1 MESTSFFE
9 NKYNEFVKELLETFP
24 ELSSNIST
32 AHKLNHADKIAQFRP
47 IFDNLQKSS
56 GAGTAATG
64 EGNTN
69 YTATNPVTLLP
80 GVQLTD
86 ALWNSLSDG
95 SKSAIWEHIRVI
107 STCYL
112 METGFSF
119 GEGNA
124 IPSWISDNMDEIKKK
139 FESVDFGSYIEKFA
153 KMFSFG
159 GDSSSSDV
167 SGGADSGFK
176 IPKLP
181 EKFLK
186 GHLARFA
193 EEITRD
199 IKLEDLGL
207 NEDIVRECESSPSR
221 ALEILFNV
229 LGKNPQNLEKL
240 VKKIGSRLQQKF
252 ASGQINPQQIV
263 AEVEELIKEFAGNT
277 EFVESMS
284 QIKSMFGFEDMEF
297 AKKAGKEGS
306 ARLAT
311 VKDRLRK
318 KLEQR
323 KAGAGG
329 SGK

>member
-24 ELSSNIST
+24 ELTSNISA
-32 AHKLNHADKIAQFRP
+32 AHKLNHDEKIAQFRP
-47 IFDNLQKSS
+47 IFDNLQKHGGS
-56 GAGTAATG
+56 TG
-64 EGNTN
+64 VN
-69 YTATNPVTLLP
+69 YTGINPCTILP
-80 GVQLTD
+80 GIELSD
-86 ALWNSLSDG
+86 ELWNSLSDG

-119 GEGNA
+119 GDGNTL
-124 IPSWISDNMDEIKKK
+124 PSWISDNMDEIKKK
-139 FESVDFGSYIEKFA
+139 FENVDFGAYIEKFA

-159 GDSSSSDV
+159 SGSSSDV
-167 SGGADSGFK
+167 SGAADSGFK

-207 NEDIVRECESSPSR
+207 NDDIVRECESSPSR

-263 AEVEELIKEFAGNT
+263 AEVEELIKEFAGNS

-284 QIKSMFGFEDMEF
+284 QIKSLFGFEDMEF

-323 KAGAGG
+323 KAS

>member
-24 ELSSNIST
+24 ELDSNIS
-32 AHKLNHADKIAQFRP
+32 AAYKLSHDDKISQFRP
-47 IFDNLQKSS
+47 IFDNLQKS
-56 GAGTAATG
+56 GGVAG
-64 EGNTN
+64 TN
-69 YTATNPVTLLP
+69 YTATNPGILLP
-80 GVQLTD
+80 GVHLTD

-95 SKSAIWEHIRVI
+95 SKNAIWEHIRII

-124 IPSWISDNMDEIKKK
+124 LPSWISDNMDEIKKK

-159 GDSSSSDV
+159 DSSSSDV
-167 SGGADSGFK
+167 SGEAASGFK

-207 NEDIVRECESSPSR
+207 NEDTLRECESSPSR
-221 ALEILFNV
+221 ALELLFNV

-284 QIKSMFGFEDMEF
+284 QIKSLFGFEDMEF

-323 KAGAGG
+323 KAASGG

>member
-1 MESTSFFE
+1 MESTSFFD

-24 ELSSNIST
+24 ELSSNIS
-32 AHKLNHADKIAQFRP
+32 AAYKLNHDDKIAQFRP

-56 GAGTAATG
+56 GAAGTSS
-64 EGNTN
+64 TN
-69 YTATNPVTLLP
+69 YTVTNPGTLLP

-86 ALWNSLSDG
+86 ELWNSLSDS
-95 SKSAIWEHIRVI
+95 SKNAIWEHIRII

-124 IPSWISDNMDEIKKK
+124 LPSWISDNMDEIKKK

-159 GDSSSSDV
+159 NSSSSDV
-167 SGGADSGFK
+167 SGEAASGFK

-221 ALEILFNV
+221 ALELLFNV

-284 QIKSMFGFEDMEF
+284 QIKSLFGFEDMEF

-323 KAGAGG
+323 KAAAGG